1 MIEKVA
7 KSSDTAPH
15 FTQNLEKTG
24 NVPSQNEEDYALPH
38 PIWSREQ
45 SESVEIVHRKP
56 EGFVDHMV
64 SLSWG
69 ETLGVE
75 FVCVFKP
82 LLIQTSLRKQPVG
95 VGEWVERPVGIQI
108 QWGSE
113 KQTFSSVIWS

>member
-1 MIEKVA
+1 MVFFLWTGSKASLDPNKVIEKVA

-56 EGFVDHMV
+56 EGFTDHMV

-69 ETLGVE
+69 KLWE
-75 FVCVFKP
+75 
-82 LLIQTSLRKQPVG
+82 
-95 VGEWVERPVGIQI
+95 
-108 QWGSE
+108 
-113 KQTFSSVIWS
+113 